1 MLVYLHHVARVRND
15 PQAPAGGMR
24 GDLKPLGDS
33 AHARSVDLDNAHG
46 VGGDETGERLA
57 GVDALAGRDVRDGRL
72 LQSSVALEIVRVDGL
87 LDPVHTDLFEHRQHA
102 YGGRQLPPLIRVA
115 HERDLVADR
124 LADGTDA
131 VRILTPVGLAYLHF
145 HPAPAMVDQRA
156 EVPDQVLELT

>member
-1 MLVYLHHVARVRND
+1 MRND
-15 PQAPAGGMR
+15 PQAPAGGVR

-46 VGGDETGERLA
+46 VGGDETGERLV

-102 YGGRQLPPLIRVA
+102 YGGRQLPPLIRVP
-115 HERDLVADR
+115 HDRDLVANR
-124 LADGTDA
+124 LPDA
-131 VRILTPVGLAYLHF
+131 TAPVRILTPVGLAYLHF
-145 HPAPAMVDQRA
+145 HTAPALVDHRA
-156 EVPDQVLELT
+156 EVPDQLPHLKVYPAPTAFL